1 MDGESLPE
9 FNGPEDVLQPL
20 LSSSN
25 SSSLKEALEIL
36 IKVSRT
42 TVGREELALRNIHP
56 TVLKLVEFLHHTSNC
71 EYLMQSLKLLRNLCA
86 GEVANQNAFLEQNG
100 IEVLFTVLR
109 SVAVLSNPD
118 FGVILMGLQVL
129 ANVSLAGEKHQQAI
143 WLKFFPNEF
152 FMLARVHCLETSDP
166 LCMILYT
173 CCDGRP
179 GLAAEL
185 CRDSGLPIVAGIIRT
200 VSSGTDDWP
209 LI

>member
-1 MDGESLPE
+1 MDGESLTQ

-20 LSSSN
+20 LSASN

-36 IKVSRT
+36 IKASRT
-42 TVGREELALRNIHP
+42 TVGRAELALRNILP
-56 TVLKLVEFLHHTSNC
+56 TVLKLVEFLHHTPNR
-71 EYLMQSLKLLRNLCA
+71 EYLMQSLKHLRNLCA
-86 GEVANQNAFLEQNG
+86 GEVANQNAFLEKNG
-100 IEVLFTVLR
+100 IEVLLTVLR

-118 FGVILMGLQVL
+118 FGVIRMGLQVL

-152 FMLARVHCLETSDP
+152 FMLARVHCSETSDP

-185 CRDSGLPIVAGIIRT
+185 CGDSGLPIVAGIIQT
-200 VSSGTDDWP
+200 VVSGTDN
-209 LI
+209 